1 MAKGLYEFLQE
12 RGLIYQATDPD
23 ALKEK
28 LNGEPFTF
36 YLGIDPTADSIHLGH
51 FCSLM
56 TFRRLQ
62 EAGHRG
68 ILLIGGATAQVGD
81 PSGRSDLRQMLTK
94 EQLHKNFEEVKALCA
109 KYIHADK
116 AIIVNNA
123 DWMNKFSYVDFLTQ
137 VGRYFTINNML
148 SMEAYKNRLAEGG
161 LTLMEIGYMPI
172 QANDF
177 SHLNKE
183 YGATMEIGGSDQWG
197 NIVAGVE
204 LIRKTTKNNIMAFTT
219 PLLLNSEGK
228 KMGKSAKGAVWIKE
242 EKFSVYDFYQYFI
255 NVNDADVPT
264 LLRWFTEIPMAE
276 INKMCSENIIE
287 AKKTAAFLLTK
298 LVHGEEK
305 ALQAKKASEEVFN
318 GRGISENMPTVKVPA
333 KELASGI
340 IITDLCVKT
349 KLCPSSSETRRLI
362 DSGAIYVGDDKITDY
377 KQIIKSDK
385 EFVLRKGK
393 KTYLRVI
400 PE

>member
-1 MAKGLYEFLQE
+1 MAKGLYEFLEE

-23 ALKEK
+23 KLKEK

-62 EAGHRG
+62 DAGHRG

-94 EQLHKNFEEVKALCA
+94 EQLNKNLEEVKALCS
-109 KYIHADK
+109 KYIDADK

-123 DWMNKFSYVDFLTQ
+123 DWMDKFSYVDFMTQ

-148 SMEAYKNRLAEGG
+148 SMEAYKNRLVEGG

-177 SHLNKE
+177 SHLNKT
-183 YGATMEIGGSDQWG
+183 YGASMEIGGSDQWG

-204 LIRKTTKNNIMAFTT
+204 LVRKTTRNNIMAFTT

-242 EKFSVYDFYQYFI
+242 EKFSVYDFYQYFVNI
-255 NVNDADVPT
+255 NDKDVPT
-264 LLRWFTEIPMAE
+264 LLRWFTDIDMKE
-276 INKMCSENIIE
+276 INKMCTEDIIS
-287 AKKTAAFLLTK
+287 AKKQTAFLLTK

-305 ALQAKKASEEVFN
+305 ALQAKKTSEEVF
-318 GRGISENMPTVKVPA
+318 GGKRISENMPQVSIDKKQLSA
-333 KELASGI
+333 GI
-340 IITDLCVKT
+340 SITELCVKT
-349 KLCPSSSETRRLI
+349 KLCPSTSETRRLI
-362 DSGAIYVGDDKITDY
+362 EGGAIYVDEDKITDF
-377 KQIIKSDK
+377 KSIISKNK

-393 KTYLRVI
+393 KTFLKVV